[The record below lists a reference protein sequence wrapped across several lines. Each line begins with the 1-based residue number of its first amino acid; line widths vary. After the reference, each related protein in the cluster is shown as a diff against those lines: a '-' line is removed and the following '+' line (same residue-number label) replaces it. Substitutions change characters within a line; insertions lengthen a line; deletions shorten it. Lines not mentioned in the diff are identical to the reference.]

1 MVGGKCIYCKED
13 KVLNKEHAFPQFLL
27 HKCVPLGKCAPEW
40 IIERLCENCNNK
52 ALGKL
57 DKILATKSPMAF
69 IWRRVK
75 NEWESNKTDK
85 KNESQAFSF
94 YYAKDYGMNP
104 VRLFYPDPLYGNL
117 IVLHE
122 DTGTSVLDFYPT
134 PVVRAQAPQMILT
147 LYAEGQTGEKVIAEN
162 CEKWEAGEA
171 HITES
176 DEHEGVYCIFGNTYI
191 FSPEAVKFFTENLD
205 REQEFKSEFL
215 KKHAPIG
222 YDLYIVSS
230 ENPGGLG
237 KIKGFSKRF
246 NASTKEQ
253 AEAQQFESKVF
264 TRKIMILP
272 DQKARP
278 YIDRA
283 LAKIAFHCF
292 LYHHPQFSGHEPIFD
307 DVKAF
312 VAGKDD
318 SHLEDKQFTTRIEG
332 TENYVWDSNEH
343 YHIFRFYINGD
354 NIVCQIAFFTG
365 ILAGPYASAI
375 TLAGDRDKAIQS
387 PCREE
392 LMPFYVHAK
401 SQLMRRILLWS

>member
-1 MVGGKCIYCKED
+1 MKGQCIYCKKEE
-13 KVLNKEHAFPQFLL
+13 KSVEHAFPKSLL
-27 HKCVPLGKCAPEW
+27 HECVPLNKRAPEW
-40 IIERLCENCNNK
+40 TIEQVCKDCNNK
-52 ALGKL
+52 GLGKL
-57 DKILATKSPMAF
+57 DDILATRSTMAF
-69 IWRRVK
+69 IWRMIK
-75 NEWESNKTDK
+75 NEWDPEAEFQNSV
-85 KNESQAFSF
+85 F
-94 YYAKDYGMNP
+94 YNAKAHGIDP
-104 VRLFYPDPLYGNL
+104 VRLFYSDSLYENL

-122 DTGTSVLDFYPT
+122 ETGTSPGSHPMLM
-134 PVVRAQAPQMILT
+134 VRALAPQMILT

-215 KKHAPIG
+215 KKHAPIE

-318 SHLEDKQFTTRIEG
+318 SHLEDKQFTTGIEG

-401 SQLMRRILLWS
+401 SELMRRILV